1 MAISIADLKKKNA
14 GLLEKIKE
22 KVNNNGSG
30 GNRDERFWE
39 PTFDKEKGG
48 SAIIRFLPSGDLNE
62 LPFAEVITHYF
73 KGPTGKWYRENSR
86 ATIKQDD
93 PVSKLNSALWNT
105 GIDSDKKQAS
115 AQKRKKR
122 YYSNILVIKDPSNPD
137 NNGKVFLYEYGPAVW
152 NKMEAV
158 MFPQLETEEP
168 IDVFNVFEGAN
179 FFIKIKPQTLGN
191 NIVPNYTDSHF
202 GAEPTEVKGD
212 IEEIVSQCKP
222 LAEFT
227 AESNFKSYDELARK
241 LIEVLGYH
249 TGSGIPTVE
258 GYESATPAPQTDTME
273 DRYKSLSKNKPSQRN
288 DDEDEDE
295 LANMKKIL
303 HEDSAKADDE
313 DEDDEIAKMKAL
325 LEEYDD

>member
-1 MAISIADLKKKNA
+1 
-14 GLLEKIKE
+14 
-22 KVNNNGSG
+22 
-30 GNRDERFWE
+30 
-39 PTFDKEKGG
+39 
-48 SAIIRFLPSGDLNE
+48 
-62 LPFAEVITHYF
+62 
-73 KGPTGKWYRENSR
+73 
-86 ATIKQDD
+86 
-93 PVSKLNSALWNT
+93 
-105 GIDSDKKQAS
+105 
-115 AQKRKKR
+115 
-122 YYSNILVIKDPSNPD
+122 
-137 NNGKVFLYEYGPAVW
+137 
-152 NKMEAV
+152 MEAV
-158 MFPQLETEEP
+158 MFPQLETEDP

-288 DDEDEDE
+288 DEDDEDE